1 MKREYNTLVHPG
13 SNHYHF
19 PGNMTEKEPLSVGI
33 NLSPEITEN
42 NYLHFFGQ
50 CLVDHSG
57 KQFACLHDHCHDL
70 YSCFRQEVLHEYL
83 TFHALRFHSADR
95 RLWCLRVY
103 PDIVNFLEPISANDL
118 PNFRISFN
126 HRYINK
132 NEEISQFLHEGT
144 LIYGNNQHEPVLNL
158 KVFSEIGDIKS
169 DDSIVLSIYKY
180 SDENGYEKVFH
191 KIYSNQKNS
200 RLTQRELEI
209 IRYCHNGLSSKMIAD
224 KLKLSIHTV
233 KNHKRNIMEKTM
245 THNITELIHL
255 CIQNH
260 WL

>member
-13 SNHYHF
+13 SSHRNF
-19 PGNMTEKEPLSVGI
+19 PGNTAEKEPLFVGI

-42 NYLHFFGQ
+42 NYLHFFNQ
-50 CLVDHSG
+50 CLINHSG
-57 KQFACLHDHCHDL
+57 KQFACLHDHCQDL

-83 TFHALRFHSADR
+83 TFHALRFHPADR

-132 NEEISQFLHEGT
+132 NEDISQFLHEGT

-169 DDSIVLSIYKY
+169 DDSIILSIYKY

-191 KIYSNQKNS
+191 KIYSNQQNS